1 MKCPFWYRLEKRIE
15 DKFDSAGQKIG
26 EEEVTYLSHNDCM
39 GEDCELFDKESQ
51 QCLFLSLNKNLS
63 LVLENL
69 SSLPDRLKSDID
81 GSLYEK
87 SEMLSVVISSGFQ
100 HLQDAF
106 KSYGEKIADGMA
118 NLVPETKATKDFL
131 SALLEKV
138 EGFLTQQTELR
149 DSVNKELQVMLSL
162 KESLDRFSERGKTL
176 ERALIDVVNALAKR
190 EEI

>member
-1 MKCPFWYRLEKRIE
+1 MKCPFWYRLERRVE

-26 EEEVTYLSHNDCM
+26 EEETTYLSHNDCM
-39 GEDCELFDKESQ
+39 GEDCELFDKENQ
-51 QCLFLSLNKNLS
+51 QCLFLTINKKVSLL
-63 LVLENL
+63 LENL
-69 SSLPDRLKSDID
+69 SSLPNRLKSDID

-106 KSYGEKIADGMA
+106 RSYGEKIAGGMEGM
-118 NLVPETKATKDFL
+118 VPQTKATKDSL
-131 SALLEKV
+131 SLLLEKT
-138 EGFLTQQTELR
+138 EAFLAQQMKLG
-149 DSVNKELQVMLSL
+149 DILNKELQVMLSL

-176 ERALIDVVNALAKR
+176 EKALIDVVNALAKR